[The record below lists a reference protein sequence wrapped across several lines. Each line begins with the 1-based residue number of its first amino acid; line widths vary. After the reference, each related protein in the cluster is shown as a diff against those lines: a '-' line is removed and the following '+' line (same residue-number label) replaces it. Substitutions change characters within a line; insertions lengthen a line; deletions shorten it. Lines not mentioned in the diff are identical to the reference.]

1 MSASIISKFIV
12 GMSLAGGLLLASA
25 AAGRAESPPA
35 VRINPASMQVYT
47 GGTGRTNIEMSAIDP
62 AAARLTL
69 TFNPALITVIDAEPE
84 SGGIQVAVN
93 PALLAQGAAVEQNQ
107 VDAAAGR
114 IVLEITHLPQPL
126 PAAQLASIT
135 WLGLSEGVANIDLIT
150 AELTGPA
157 GQPVAAVTQN
167 SVIEVTAAQPGA
179 IFGRILLQ
187 GRRQHSGVTVVASER
202 ACPEPPATLRSSA
215 PLATTNADGYFEFA
229 PATGL
234 TYRCVQALQHG
245 YLVGQAGSPQSNL
258 GTLELPGGDINDDNA
273 INIFDMASIGSHYGD
288 NDPQVDINGDGTVSI
303 FDLVLAASNYGRQ
316 GPVSQWQ

>member
-1 MSASIISKFIV
+1 MNASVIGKFIV
-12 GMSLAGGLLLASA
+12 GGVLAGGLLLAFA

-47 GGTGRTNIEMSAIDP
+47 GDTGRTDIEVSAINP

-69 TFNPALITVIDAEPE
+69 TFNPALITVIDDEP
-84 SGGIQVAVN
+84 GRDGIQVAIN
-93 PALLAQGAAVEQNQ
+93 PVLLAQGAAVEQNQ
-107 VDAAAGR
+107 VDTAAGQ
-114 IVLEITHLPQPL
+114 IVLKITHLPQPL

-135 WLGLSEGVANIDLIT
+135 WLGLTEGVANIDLIS
-150 AELTGPA
+150 AELTGPT
-157 GQPVAAVTQN
+157 GQPVTPTIQN

-187 GRRQHSGVTVVASER
+187 GRRQHNGVSVVASER

-215 PLATTNADGYFEFA
+215 SLGTTNPDGYFEFV
-229 PATGL
+229 PAAGL
-234 TYRCVQALQHG
+234 AYRCVQVLQHG
-245 YLVGQAGSPQSNL
+245 YLAGQAGNPKGNL

-273 INIFDMASIGSHYGD
+273 INIFDMAYIGSHYGD